1 MAHEK
6 EIDDTLADL
15 QRKVDEAR
23 NIVDEKAI
31 MP

>member
-1 MAHEK
+1 MAHEQ

-15 QRKVDEAR
+15 KRQVDEAR
-23 NIVDEKAI
+23 SIVDDKGI

>member
-1 MAHEK
+1 MRHEK

-15 QRKVDEAR
+15 KRQVDEAR
-23 NIVDEKAI
+23 TIVDDKGI